1 MLTPVIDGEAN
12 RNYMEECKM
21 KKKVMCMLLTG
32 VLAAGML
39 TGCGNSAAAESTA
52 NNTSNAADT
61 AANGAAAGNTADTG
75 AGSEAADTADA
86 PAENGNFD
94 TASSIAVYSGEDGS
108 GTRGAFIELFGI
120 EEKDASGEKVDNTTV
135 EAIITNSTD
144 VMLTSVAGD
153 AYAIGYV
160 SLGSLNDTVKAAKID
175 GAEATVEN
183 IKSGT
188 YTIARPFNIATNG
201 EVSEAASDFI
211 NYIMSAEGQTVITEN
226 GYIGD
231 DAAAAFTSNGAEG
244 KVVVGGSSSVSPVM
258 EKLIEAYKAVN
269 ANVEIELQTSDSTTG
284 MTGAADGTLDIGMA
298 SRELKDSETEAGL
311 TATKI
316 AMDGIAVIVN
326 LDNPTEDL
334 SSEAVK
340 SIFTGET
347 TTWDA
352 VQ

>member
-1 MLTPVIDGEAN
+1 
-12 RNYMEECKM
+12 M
-21 KKKVMCMLLTG
+21 KKRVMCMLLTG
-32 VLAAGML
+32 VMAAGMFA
-39 TGCGNSAAAESTA
+39 GCGNSDTADTTTDAAATTDAASTA
-52 NNTSNAADT
+52 DAADT
-61 AANGAAAGNTADTG
+61 T
-75 AGSEAADTADA
+75 SEAAPAGNAD
-86 PAENGNFD
+86 FD
-94 TASSIAVYSGEDGS
+94 HTSAIAVYSREDGS
-108 GTRGAFIELFGI
+108 GTRGAFIELFGV
-120 EEKDASGEKVDNTTV
+120 EEKDESGEKVDNTTE

-153 AYAIGYV
+153 TYAIGYV
-160 SLGSLNDTVKAAKID
+160 SLGSLNDTVKAVKID

-188 YTIARPFNIATNG
+188 YKIARPFNIATKG
-201 EVSEAASDFI
+201 EVSEAAQDFI
-211 NYIMSAEGQTVITEN
+211 NYIMSGDGQKVISDN

-231 DAAAAFTSNGAEG
+231 DSAAAFESNGAEG

-298 SRELKDSETEAGL
+298 SRELKDSETEEGL

-326 LDNPTEDL
+326 QENPVEDL
-334 SSEAVK
+334 SSDTVK
-340 SIFTGET
+340 GIFTGGT

-352 VQ
+352 AN

>member
-1 MLTPVIDGEAN
+1 MLTFGIDGEAN

-39 TGCGNSAAAESTA
+39 AGCGNSEAETAENAAGTAEA
-52 NNTSNAADT
+52 PADT
-61 AANGAAAGNTADTG
+61 AEASESGA
-75 AGSEAADTADA
+75 EA

-94 TASSIAVYSGEDGS
+94 VASSIAVYSREDGS

-153 AYAIGYV
+153 TYAIGYV

-183 IKSGT
+183 IKSGA

-201 EVSEAASDFI
+201 EVSDAASDFI
-211 NYIMSAEGQTVITEN
+211 NYIMSAEGQAVITEN

-244 KVVVGGSSSVSPVM
+244 KVVVGGSFSVSPVM

-316 AMDGIAVIVN
+316 AMDGIAVIIN
-326 LDNPTEDL
+326 QDNPTEDF

>member
-1 MLTPVIDGEAN
+1 
-12 RNYMEECKM
+12 
-21 KKKVMCMLLTG
+21 
-32 VLAAGML
+32 LAAAM
-39 TGCGNSAAAESTA
+39 TGCGSGSDDAKDADKGGDAKYAGDWDSANDITVVSR
-52 NNTSNAADT
+52 
-61 AANGAAAGNTADTG
+61 
-75 AGSEAADTADA
+75 
-86 PAENGNFD
+86 
-94 TASSIAVYSGEDGS
+94 EDGS
-108 GTRGAFIELFGI
+108 GTRGAFIELFGV
-120 EEKDASGEKVDNTTV
+120 EEKDESGEKVDNTTE

-153 AYAIGYV
+153 TYAIGYV
-160 SLGSLNDTVKAAKID
+160 SLGSLNDTVKAVKID

-188 YTIARPFNIATNG
+188 YKIARPFNIATKG
-201 EVSEAASDFI
+201 EVSEAAQDFI
-211 NYIMSAEGQTVITEN
+211 NYIMSGDGQKVISDN

-231 DAAAAFTSNGAEG
+231 DSAAAFESNGAEG

-298 SRELKDSETEAGL
+298 SRELKDSETEEGL

-326 LDNPTEDL
+326 KANPTEEMTSDQ
-334 SSEAVK
+334 VK
-340 SIFTGET
+340 SIYLGDVL
-347 TTWDA
+347 TWDEIA
-352 VQ
+352 E

>member
-1 MLTPVIDGEAN
+1 
-12 RNYMEECKM
+12 M
-21 KKKVMCMLLTG
+21 KKTWAVMGTAVAISAMIF
-32 VLAAGML
+32 
-39 TGCGNSAAAESTA
+39 TGCGSSDTATSTDTTQESGST
-52 NNTSNAADT
+52 DT
-61 AANGAAAGNTADTG
+61 AATDTPAAETK
-75 AGSEAADTADA
+75 
-86 PAENGNFD
+86 
-94 TASSIAVYSGEDGS
+94 SGDFSGLISPISREEGS
-108 GTRGAFIELFGI
+108 GTRGAFIELFGV
-120 EEKDASGEKVDNTTV
+120 EEKDESGEKVDNTTE

-153 AYAIGYV
+153 TYAIGYV
-160 SLGSLNDTVKAAKID
+160 SLGSLNDTVKAVKID

-188 YTIARPFNIATNG
+188 YKIARPFNIATKG
-201 EVSEAASDFI
+201 EVSEAAQDFI
-211 NYIMSAEGQTVITEN
+211 NYIMSGDGQKVISDN

-231 DAAAAFTSNGAEG
+231 DSAAAFESNGAEG

-298 SRELKDSETEAGL
+298 SRELKDSETEEGL

-326 LDNPTEDL
+326 LDNPTTNLTSDQ
-334 SSEAVK
+334 VK
-340 SIFTGET
+340 GVYVGDVTS
-347 TTWDA
+347 WDELA
-352 VQ
+352 E